1 MIILPIK
8 NLKVILDKVF
18 SSTGYSFKDLY
29 IKLPQP
35 LNMIFGIVEED
46 KISLKFIDQLPKIS
60 WKKFITISALIQ
72 EIILDNDGGVIRIKY
87 FPDLKFQYSKSE
99 TTNFYSSPIILEE
112 LYDEI
117 NAEYP
122 DAERRKIANLCLHY
136 ANEWVTMCCASGVSV
151 DEIVSN
157 KDSKKNCY
165 RFVKESIV
173 NNENK
178 HGSIVIS
185 FILIYVILPIILK
198 WIIERIFKKLS
209 N

>member
-1 MIILPIK
+1 M
-8 NLKVILDKVF
+8 
-18 SSTGYSFKDLY
+18 
-29 IKLPQP
+29 
-35 LNMIFGIVEED
+35 
-46 KISLKFIDQLPKIS
+46 
-60 WKKFITISALIQ
+60 
-72 EIILDNDGGVIRIKY
+72 
-87 FPDLKFQYSKSE
+87 
-99 TTNFYSSPIILEE
+99 
-112 LYDEI
+112 
-117 NAEYP
+117 
-122 DAERRKIANLCLHY
+122 HY

-157 KDSKKNCY
+157 KDSKKKCY

>member
-35 LNMIFGIVEED
+35 LNMTFGIVEED

-72 EIILDNDGGVIRIKY
+72 EI
-87 FPDLKFQYSKSE
+87 
-99 TTNFYSSPIILEE
+99 NFYSSPIILEE

>member
-35 LNMIFGIVEED
+35 LNMTFGIVAED